1 MGGLYFNI
9 DRNVI
14 EGLMPGCFYAYSSG
28 YNRWASMSSV
38 QSEVDKPRG
47 IRIDVNSGNKTDNP
61 MAGHATG
68 PDIHPYSIYLV
79 PLITY

>member
-61 MAGHATG
+61 MAGHANG
-68 PDIHPYSIYLV
+68 DDIHPYSIYLV
-79 PLITY
+79 PLISY